1 MITWTCKSFTQLSPA
16 ELYNILKLRNE
27 IFVVEQDCVY
37 QDCDDKDQEA
47 WHLTGWQQNRLV
59 AYSRLLPP
67 GLVYEDPSIGR
78 VLTSLTVRRTR
89 VGRELM
95 QRSIDKIY
103 ELFGK
108 RPLLIGAQ
116 LYLKNFYESFGFV
129 QAGEPYPEDGIEHI
143 KMKLN

>member
-1 MITWTCKSFTQLSPA
+1 M
-16 ELYNILKLRNE
+16 
-27 IFVVEQDCVY
+27 EQDCVY